1 MSYQE
6 VPQPSSVPVAPARR
20 RRRWP
25 WVVASLSIL
34 VLLPCMV
41 ISCYW
46 LLALHGYRVNGPA
59 MLPALSS
66 GDLVTADKS
75 AYLFSG
81 PSRGDV
87 IVFHYPPD
95 PTQLFIMRVIA
106 IPGDT
111 IKITTDQVVVDGV
124 VLHEPY
130 ITQPVNPSVETIT
143 LKSGEYFVMGDN
155 RPYSSDS
162 RSWGP
167 VPKDYIIGKA
177 LYAQGIQGYRVL
189 DTYPDVFSS
198 IH

>member
-1 MSYQE
+1 MQ
-6 VPQPSSVPVAPARR
+6 
-20 RRRWP
+20 
-25 WVVASLSIL
+25 
-34 VLLPCMV
+34 
-41 ISCYW
+41 
-46 LLALHGYRVNGPA
+46 
-59 MLPALSS
+59 PALMY
-66 GDLVTADKS
+66 GDTVTADKT

-81 PSRGDV
+81 PSRGEV

-95 PTQLFIMRVIA
+95 PTRIWIKRIIA

-124 VLHEPY
+124 VLREPY
-130 ITQPVNPSVETIT
+130 VTQPVNPSVFTIT
-143 LKSGEYFVMGDN
+143 LTSNEYFVMGDN
-155 RPYSSDS
+155 RTHSSDS

-177 LYAQGIQGYRVL
+177 LYAQGLQGYRTL

>member
-1 MSYQE
+1 MSYQG
-6 VPQPSSVPVAPARR
+6 VPQPSSPPVSPARHR
-20 RRRWP
+20 P
-25 WVVASLSIL
+25 WFWLSLSFGIA
-34 VLLPCMV
+34 LLLCIMSACP
-41 ISCYW
+41 
-46 LLALHGYRVNGPA
+46 LLFFKTYAVTGPA
-59 MLPALSS
+59 MQPALSP
-66 GDLVTADKS
+66 GDLVFINKG

-87 IVFHYPPD
+87 IAFYYPPD
-95 PTQLFIMRVIA
+95 PKQIRLNRVIA

-111 IKITTDQVVVDGV
+111 IKITTDQVIVNNAT
-124 VLHEPY
+124 LHEPY

-155 RPYSSDS
+155 RPNSSDS

-177 LYAQGIQGYRVL
+177 LFATGTQGFRSL
-189 DTYPDVFSS
+189 STYPDVFSS